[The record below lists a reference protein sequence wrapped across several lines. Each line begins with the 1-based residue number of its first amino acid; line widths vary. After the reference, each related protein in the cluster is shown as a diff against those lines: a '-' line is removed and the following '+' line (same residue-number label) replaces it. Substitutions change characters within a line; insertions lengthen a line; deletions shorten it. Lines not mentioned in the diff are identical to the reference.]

1 MDDLSGRLQ
10 ATLGGNYRIL
20 RELGGGGMSR
30 VFLAE
35 ETRLGRRVV
44 IKVLPPDMAAG
55 VNAERFERE
64 IQLAASLQHPHIVQL
79 LTAGANADL
88 AYYVMPFIEGESLRA
103 RLAREGA
110 LPMAEVLRILHD
122 VVDALAYSHQHGVV
136 HRDIKPDNVMLSGK
150 HALVTDFGVAKAVSA
165 SSGGGHSSLTSLGI
179 ALGTPAYMSPEQ
191 AAADPRVDHRADLYA
206 VGVMAYEMLTGR
218 TPFVAPTPQGMLAAH
233 IAERPEPPSRYRN
246 AIPPAMNDLVLR
258 CLEKNPADRTQAA
271 EEIASRLA
279 AMTTPTGGSTPVM
292 TTPAATAGGGTEAA
306 AAMRR
311 TSPARVYSL
320 FALAALAVVGAAF
333 GLTRALDLPDWIWKG
348 AALAMGLG
356 LPVIGYTRRVERKR
370 AVAMTMGTLR
380 FEPEPAHHG
389 WFTWR
394 RSVLGGVVAVGLVAL
409 LAVGFLV
416 SRAMGVGPG
425 STLVSA
431 GVLKAQDR
439 ILLVDFENRTSDST
453 LGASVTEAL
462 RIDLGQSDVVRLIE
476 PADLQAALQRMGAAP
491 GTNVNLALATDVA
504 RREGIKAIITGEITS
519 LGSGYSIAARVVN
532 AATGETLVPI
542 RTTAGDASQIIEA
555 VDKLSKELR
564 QRVGESL
571 GRIRS
576 AEPLDAVTT
585 SSLDALRLYTEAT
598 RAHGAGHPEEAVPL
612 LRRAVAVDST
622 FAMAWRKLAVVLPQA
637 TVGTATEAV
646 EAATRAYQYRDRLPP
661 VERGLTEAYYF
672 NSVVPDDERMEAAY
686 RSVLAAN
693 PDEPTALNNL
703 GLTLNR
709 QGRYAE
715 AEPMLRRLVATA
727 PLQSG
732 YLNLITSL
740 QLQGKDAA
748 ADSILDAFQR
758 RWPES
763 TRPSDLRRAGLYY
776 RRDYHTA
783 DSLLRSPALPAPA
796 TQAMRLSLQAER
808 LAVAVALGRLGES
821 DRIAADLA
829 GALAAAGAQAQAL
842 TARSVPA
849 MNRAY
854 FLNDPQALA
863 RAADSL
869 MPQRVLDSLPVD
881 ERPYGSLAYAYALAG
896 RADRVRE
903 LHEDWT
909 RNVPPER
916 RAANFST
923 YWTALMAQAEGRWR
937 DAAVALD
944 AYRAAF
950 KCPGCALTDA
960 ARAWERAGEPD
971 SALARYLASV
981 TVRQA
986 GNTDEAWTLGPTY
999 RRLGELYEAKGDREN
1014 ALKYYGDFV
1023 DLWRDADAS
1032 LQPQVAEVRARL
1044 PALTSE
1050 N

>member
-88 AYYVMPFIEGESLRA
+88 AYYVMPFIEGESLRT

-110 LPMAEVLRILHD
+110 LPMGEVLRILHD
-122 VVDALAYSHQHGVV
+122 VADALAYSHQHGVV

-165 SSGGGHSSLTSLGI
+165 SSGGGPSSLTSLGI

-191 AAADPRVDHRADLYA
+191 AAADPRVDHRADIYA
-206 VGVMAYEMLTGR
+206 VGAMAYEMLCGR

-233 IAERPEPPSRYRN
+233 IAEQPEPPSRYRN

-258 CLEKNPADRTQAA
+258 CLEKNPADRIQTA
-271 EEIASRLA
+271 EEVVARLTA
-279 AMTTPTGGSTPVM
+279 LSTPTGGSTPVM
-292 TTPAATAGGGTEAA
+292 TTPVPTGRGEAEAA
-306 AAMRR
+306 LRR
-311 TSPARVYSL
+311 SSPARVYGL
-320 FALAALAVVGAAF
+320 FVVASLAVVGVAF
-333 GLTRALDLPDWIWKG
+333 GLTRVLDLPDWIWKG
-348 AALAMGLG
+348 AALAMALG
-356 LPVIGYTRRVERKR
+356 LPVIAYTGRVERKR
-370 AVAMTMGTLR
+370 AAALTMGTLR
-380 FEPEPAHHG
+380 FEAEPAHHG

-394 RSVLGGVVAVGLVAL
+394 RSLLGGALALGLVAL
-409 LAVGFLV
+409 LAAGFLV

-425 STLVSA
+425 RTLMSA
-431 GVLKAQDR
+431 GVLRAQDR

-462 RIDLGQSDVVRLIE
+462 RIDLGQSDVVRLME

-491 GTNVNLALATDVA
+491 GANVNLALATDVA

-519 LGSGYSIAARVVN
+519 LGAGYSIAARVVN

-542 RTTAGDASQIIEA
+542 RTTANDATQIIAA

-564 QRVGESL
+564 QKVGESL

-576 AEPLDAVTT
+576 AEPLEAVTT
-585 SSLDALRLYTEAT
+585 TSLDALRLYTEAT

-646 EAATRAYQYRDRLPP
+646 EAARRAYQYRDRLPP

-672 NSVVPDDERMEAAY
+672 NSVVPDDDKMEAAY

-703 GLTLNR
+703 GLMLNR

-715 AEPMLRRLVATA
+715 AEPMLRHLVASA
-727 PLQSG
+727 PMQSG
-732 YLNLITSL
+732 YLNLVTSL

-748 ADSILDAFQR
+748 ADSVLVAFER

-763 TRPSDLRRAGLYY
+763 TRPSDLRRAGQYY
-776 RRDYHTA
+776 RRDYHAA
-783 DSLLRSPALPAPA
+783 DSLLRDPALPVPGSPALQL
-796 TQAMRLSLQAER
+796 TLQFER
-808 LAVAVALGRLGES
+808 LTVAAALGRLAEA

-829 GALAAAGAQAQAL
+829 GALTAAGAQAQAL
-842 TARSVPA
+842 FARSVPA
-849 MNRAY
+849 WNRAY
-854 FLNDPQALA
+854 FLNDPPALA

-869 MPQRVLDSLPVD
+869 VPQRVLDSLPVD

-896 RADRVRE
+896 RADRVRQ
-903 LHEDWT
+903 LQEDWT

-916 RAANFST
+916 RPATFSA
-923 YWTALMAQAEGRWR
+923 YWTALLAQAEGRWR
-937 DAAVALD
+937 DAAVAYD
-944 AYRAAF
+944 AYRVNF
-950 KCPGCALTDA
+950 KCPGCALADA
-960 ARAWERAGEPD
+960 GRAWERAGEPD
-971 SALARYLASV
+971 SALARYLSSV
-981 TVRQA
+981 TVRQT
-986 GNTDEAWTLGPTY
+986 GSNDEAWTLAPTY
-999 RRLGELYEAKGDREN
+999 RRLGELYEAKGDHEN
-1014 ALKYYGDFV
+1014 ALKYYGEFV
-1023 DLWRDADAS
+1023 DLWRDADPV
-1032 LQPQVAEVRARL
+1032 LQPQIADVRARMA
-1044 PALTSE
+1044 ALTSE